1 MRDSILYLRWSRPFL
16 WLVTVFLLGIAAEH
30 CCSLGASVVWSAVSA
45 LFLLVLLLPGLFPQG
60 ASWRVPVIALL
71 LFCTLGF
78 VAGRLARPDLPA
90 PTSLEP
96 FFDGPQTLFL
106 GHVSSPLD
114 FYPDK
119 ARFSV
124 QLHAAVLEGQSVP
137 LHGGV
142 LLSLGKARAMPSEWF
157 PGDKLALRLNLK
169 HLHNFANP
177 GGYDY
182 VRSQAERGIYARA
195 YVPDDR
201 FMVKLTESSPSFPMA
216 IVQEV
221 RSELERFRQRALLWL
236 QGSLPP
242 DEAAFYA
249 GLLLGYQNLLSD
261 SWREHLNR
269 AGVTHLLSISGLH
282 MGLVALLVFW
292 IVRQLL
298 RMLFPFVLHR
308 LDDQRIAV
316 WPALMAAATYAL
328 IAGFSVPPI
337 WRSMI
342 MLTICFGAAY
352 WYVAADPF
360 SVLAASAL
368 VILLVDPNSLWQ
380 ISFQLT
386 FVCMFAIFSLYPKFE
401 PFHLTS
407 CYPPLARNKFPGRLI
422 APFEEAFWLSLAV
435 NIMVLPLTAYY
446 FQGVSLAGFLANIVL
461 VPLTGFLVL
470 PLGLVSLGVF
480 TFNDKLALPIL
491 KLGGFFL
498 EVFQTLLTWFSQL
511 SWSYFWVG
519 SVSILFLVTFYA
531 GLTLL
536 LTPWRLKNKAVGII
550 LLIVFG
556 FVMTFAQHVLHRP
569 DELGKLQ
576 ITSIDVG
583 QGSSTLLRFPSG
595 TTMLVDGGG
604 FYNDAFDVGRAV
616 LAPFLWHSGINRLDY
631 IVLSHDHPDH
641 RNGLTFVLSHFDV
654 GCLWES
660 GLTDSS
666 QSGSELAGIAARR
679 KIPVRQLSEIF
690 GRHTI
695 DGCEVQVI
703 HPSSSYLQSRWDGRN
718 LNNVSLV
725 LQVNFGETTLI
736 LPGDIDQSVEPL
748 LFRERKPS
756 NQLLLVS
763 PHHGSEHSNPP
774 SLFDDLRPQTVV
786 FSCGYDNLFGFPSP
800 TVLAECRKRN
810 IPVFRT
816 DLQGA
821 IQATSDG
828 LCWEIRPTN
837 GQVVSPISPKSS
849 IY

>member
-1 MRDSILYLRWSRPFL
+1 M
-16 WLVTVFLLGIAAEH
+16 
-30 CCSLGASVVWSAVSA
+30 VWSAGSV
-45 LFLLVLLLPGLFPQG
+45 LLLLLLLLPGLLSQG
-60 ASWRVPVIALL
+60 VSWRFPLFALL
-71 LFCTLGF
+71 CFCALGF
-78 VAGRLARPDLPA
+78 LAGRLARPDFPA
-90 PTSLEP
+90 PPGLEP
-96 FFDGPQTLFL
+96 FLDRTQTLFL
-106 GHVSSPLD
+106 GTVSSPPD

-119 ARFSV
+119 TRFSV
-124 QLHAAVLEGQSVP
+124 QLHAAVLEGQSLP
-137 LHGGV
+137 LRGGV
-142 LLSLGKARAMPSEWF
+142 LLTLGKTRTMPAEWF
-157 PGDKLALRLNLK
+157 PGDKLALRLSLK
-169 HLHNFANP
+169 HLHNFDNP

-201 FMVKLTESSPSFPMA
+201 FMVKLTESSSSFPMA
-216 IVQEV
+216 FVQEF
-221 RSELERFRQRALLWL
+221 RSGLERFRQRALLWL
-236 QGSLPP
+236 RGNLTP
-242 DEAAFYA
+242 DGTAFYA

-292 IVRQLL
+292 IVKRLL
-298 RMLFPFVLHR
+298 RMLFPIILSR

-316 WPALMAAATYAL
+316 WPALLAAATYAL

-342 MLTICFGAAY
+342 MLTLCFGAAY
-352 WYVAADPF
+352 WYIAADPF

-368 VILLVDPNSLWQ
+368 IILLVDPNSLWQ

-386 FVCMFAIFSLYPKFE
+386 FVCMFAIFCLYPRFE
-401 PFHLTS
+401 RFHLTTV
-407 CYPPLARNKFPGRLI
+407 YAALTRNKFPGSLI

-446 FQGVSLAGFLANIVL
+446 FQGISLAGFLANIVL

-470 PLGLVSLGVF
+470 PLGLAGLGIF
-480 TFNDKLALPIL
+480 AFNDKLALPIL

-498 EVFQTLLTWFSQL
+498 EVFQALLAWFSQL

-519 SVSILFLVTFYA
+519 SVSIFFLVVFYA
-531 GLTLL
+531 ALAVLLSPWRPRIKAMAVTLL
-536 LTPWRLKNKAVGII
+536 MVLG
-550 LLIVFG
+550 FG
-556 FVMTFAQHVLHRP
+556 VTFFQQDLNQANGP
-569 DELGKLQ
+569 GKLQ
-576 ITSIDVG
+576 VTSIDVG
-583 QGSSTLLRFPSG
+583 QGISTLLRFPSG
-595 TTMLVDGGG
+595 ATMLVDGGG

-616 LAPFLWHSGINRLDY
+616 LAPFLWHSGIRRLDY
-631 IVLSHDHPDH
+631 VVLSHDHPDH

-679 KIPVRQLSEIF
+679 KIPVRQLGEII

-695 DGCEVQVI
+695 DGCEVQVV
-703 HPSSSYLQSRWDGRN
+703 HPGSSYLENRWDGRN

-725 LQVNFGETTLI
+725 LEVTFGETTLI

-748 LFRERKPS
+748 LFHDRIPS
-756 NQLLLVS
+756 GHLLLVS

-774 SLFDDLRPQTVV
+774 SLFDYLRPQSVV

-800 TVLAECRKRN
+800 AVLAECRKRN

-821 IQATSDG
+821 IRATSDG
-828 LCWEIRPTN
+828 SRWEIRPVGDLPGSNAPTLATKN
-837 GQVVSPISPKSS
+837 SKDKEVR
-849 IY
+849 